1 MNDLNDWTITPGS
14 TQDGIRGKIAI
25 PPSKSHSLRAIL
37 FAMLGF
43 GVSRIHN
50 VLDSPDINA
59 MLDAISL
66 FGAKV
71 ERDGTSLSIEGHFD
85 LAKDTI
91 DAGNS
96 GQVLRFIGAIAALLP
111 SYTMI
116 TGDAS
121 IRGRRPVKP
130 LLTALRSLGA
140 LAESARGDGFAP
152 ITVKGPIHPGTT
164 RLCGEDSQPV
174 SGLLIATSF
183 LDGSSEILVES
194 PGETPWIDLTLD
206 WIRRLGGTVTHE
218 NYSKYHVK
226 GGLSYSGF
234 SYTVP
239 GDFSTAAYPIAAALI
254 TKSHLELTGLKPDD
268 VQGDKELITILQSM
282 GARIHWDE
290 ERLIVE
296 PSELKGLFIDINTC
310 IDALPIL
317 AVIGCFAED
326 VTTLYNGKIAREKE
340 SDRISAICT
349 ELKKMGAN
357 IKEEPDGLVVQT
369 STLAGS
375 ELDSYRDHRIA
386 LSLAV
391 AALGAK
397 TPSIIHGVECANKT
411 YPSFAKDFTAIGANI
426 ELDLIRL

>member
-1 MNDLNDWTITPGS
+1 MQILPTKNLKG
-14 TQDGIRGKIAI
+14 QIAV
-25 PPSKSHSLRAIL
+25 PPSKSHCLRAVL
-37 FAMLGF
+37 FAMLGS
-43 GVSRIHN
+43 GVTRIEN
-50 VLDSPDINA
+50 VLKSPDLEA

-71 ERDGTSLSIEGHFD
+71 EREGSSLAIEGHFKP
-85 LAKDTI
+85 ASDTI

-121 IRGRRPVKP
+121 IRSRRPVKP
-130 LLTALRSLGA
+130 LLTALRGLGV
-140 LAESARGDGFAP
+140 LAESALGDGHAP
-152 ITVKGPIHPGTT
+152 ITVRGPMHSGTT
-164 RLCGEDSQPV
+164 RLNGEDSQPV

-183 LDGSSEILVES
+183 LDGHSEIVVDN

-206 WIRRLGGTVTHE
+206 WIRRLGGAVTHE
-218 NYSKYHVK
+218 NYSLYRVK

-234 SYTVP
+234 TYTVP
-239 GDFSTAAYPIAAALI
+239 GDFSTAAFPIAAALI
-254 TKSHLELTGLKPDD
+254 TGSHLEITGLDPDD

-282 GARIHWDE
+282 GAQIRWE
-290 ERLIVE
+290 EKRLIVE
-296 PSELKGLFIDINTC
+296 PSKLKGLFIDVNTC

-317 AVIGCFAED
+317 AVIGCFAD
-326 VTTLYNGKIAREKE
+326 GVTTLYNGKIAREKE

-349 ELKKMGAN
+349 ELKKMGAH
-357 IKEEPDGLVVQT
+357 IQEEPDGLVIQT
-369 STLAGS
+369 STLNGADL
-375 ELDSYRDHRIA
+375 ESYRDHRIA

-391 AALGAK
+391 AALGA
-397 TPSIIHGVECANKT
+397 TSPSKLSGAECIQKT
-411 YPSFAKDFTAIGANI
+411 YPNFAKDFSSIGALL